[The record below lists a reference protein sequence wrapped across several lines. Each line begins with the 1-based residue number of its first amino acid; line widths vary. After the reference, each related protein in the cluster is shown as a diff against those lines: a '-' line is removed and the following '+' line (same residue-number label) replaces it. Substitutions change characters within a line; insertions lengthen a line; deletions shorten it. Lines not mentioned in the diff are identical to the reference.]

1 MFKCAGSDFID
12 DKILK
17 LSASLAYS
25 TVFSIA
31 PMIIIALYC
40 GDIFLGR
47 EAIEGKLYGELSG
60 LLGPSAAGQVQEIIR
75 NTTLS
80 SDLGWSAIIG
90 FITLIIGATGVFTEI
105 QDSIN
110 LIWRLKTKPKKGKG
124 LLKIVLTRLLSF
136 SLVISLGFVMV
147 VSLVVHGVI
156 EVLMT
161 RLSSI
166 FPFTTTVVYII
177 NLVVTFITITALFA
191 VIFKVLPDARVK
203 WRHVWVGAM
212 TTAVLFMLGKFAIGF
227 YLGSS
232 SIGTTYGAAGSLV
245 ILLVWVYYSAAI
257 LYFGAAFTRQY
268 VQQKGERIYP
278 NDYAVWVEQVEVE
291 TKGVIPEKQTAQSIV
306 PEKKAPQTQKHNPTS
321 RNPLNKEKPSP

>member
-1 MFKCAGSDFID
+1 MFKCAGIDFID

-31 PMIIIALYC
+31 PMIIVALYC

-47 EAIEGKLYGELSG
+47 EAIEGKLYGELRG
-60 LLGPSAAGQVQEIIR
+60 LLGSSAAGQVQEIIK
-75 NTTLS
+75 NTALS
-80 SDLGWSAIIG
+80 TDLGWSAIVG
-90 FITLIIGATGVFTEI
+90 LVTLIIGATGVFTEI

-110 LIWRLKTKPKKGKG
+110 FIWRLKTKPKKGKG

-147 VSLVVHGVI
+147 VSLVVHGII
-156 EVLMT
+156 EVLMSS
-161 RLSSI
+161 LSALLPTAI
-166 FPFTTTVVYII
+166 VVYIA

-191 VIFKVLPDARVK
+191 VIFKVLPDAKVK

-212 TTAVLFMLGKFAIGF
+212 TTTVLFMLGKFGIGL
-227 YLGSS
+227 YLGNS
-232 SIGTTYGAAGSLV
+232 SIGSTYGAAGSLV

-257 LYFGAAFTRQY
+257 LYFGAAFTRRY
-268 VQQKGERIYP
+268 VQHKGERIYP
-278 NDYAVWVEQVEVE
+278 NNYAVWVEQVEVE
-291 TKGVIPEKQTAQSIV
+291 SKGVIPEKTTTSPA
-306 PEKKAPQTQKHNPTS
+306 NPA
-321 RNPLNKEKPSP
+321 

>member
-1 MFKCAGSDFID
+1 MNAIKHWWEMFKCAGIDFID

-31 PMIIIALYC
+31 PMIIVALYC

-47 EAIEGKLYGELSG
+47 EAIEGKLYGELEG
-60 LLGPSAAGQVQEIIR
+60 LLGSSAAGQIQEIIR
-75 NTTLS
+75 NTALS

-90 FITLIIGATGVFTEI
+90 LITLIIGATGVFTEI

-110 LIWRLKTKPKKGKG
+110 FIWRLKTKPKKGKG

-147 VSLVVHGVI
+147 VSLVIHGII
-156 EVLMT
+156 EVLMS
-161 RLSSI
+161 RLNELLPTAI
-166 FPFTTTVVYII
+166 VVYIV

-191 VIFKVLPDARVK
+191 VIFKVLPDAKVK

-212 TTAVLFMLGKFAIGF
+212 TTAVLFMLGKFAIGL
-227 YLGSS
+227 YLGNS
-232 SIGTTYGAAGSLV
+232 SIGSTYGAAGSLV

-257 LYFGAAFTRQY
+257 LYFGAAFTREY
-268 VQQKGERIYP
+268 VQHKGERIYP
-278 NDYAVWVEQVEVE
+278 NNYAVWVEQVEVE
-291 TKGVIPEKQTAQSIV
+291 SKGVIPEKTTTTPA
-306 PEKKAPQTQKHNPTS
+306 NPA
-321 RNPLNKEKPSP
+321 

>member
-31 PMIIIALYC
+31 PMIIVALYF

-47 EAIEGKLYGELSG
+47 EAIEGKLYGELRG
-60 LLGPSAAGQVQEIIR
+60 LLGPSAAGQVQEIIK
-75 NTTLS
+75 NTALS
-80 SDLGWSAIIG
+80 SDLGWSTIIG
-90 FITLIIGATGVFTEI
+90 VVTLIIGATGVFTEI

-110 LIWRLKTKPKKGKG
+110 SIWRLKTKPRKGKG
-124 LLKIVLTRLLSF
+124 FLKIVLTRLLSF

-147 VSLVVHGVI
+147 VSLLIHGII
-156 EVLMT
+156 EVLMSG
-161 RLSSI
+161 LSAI
-166 FPFTTTVVYII
+166 FPNTIVVYIV
-177 NLVVTFITITALFA
+177 NLVITFMTITALFA

-203 WRHVWVGAM
+203 WRHVWVGAI
-212 TTAVLFMLGKFAIGF
+212 TTAVLFMIGKFAIGF

-245 ILLVWVYYSAAI
+245 ILLIWVYYSAAI

-268 VQQKGERIYP
+268 VQQLGERIYP
-278 NDYAVWVEQVEVE
+278 NDYAVWIEQVEVE
-291 TKGVIPEKQTAQSIV
+291 TKGVIPEKT
-306 PEKKAPQTQKHNPTS
+306 PTS
-321 RNPLNKEKPSP
+321 

>member
-1 MFKCAGSDFID
+1 MFKCAGIDFID

-31 PMIIIALYC
+31 PMIIVALYC

-47 EAIEGKLYGELSG
+47 EAIEGKLYGELRG
-60 LLGPSAAGQVQEIIR
+60 LLGSSAAGQVQEIIK
-75 NTTLS
+75 NTALS
-80 SDLGWSAIIG
+80 SDLGWSAIVG
-90 FITLIIGATGVFTEI
+90 LVTLIIGATGVFTEI

-124 LLKIVLTRLLSF
+124 LLKIILTRLLSF

-147 VSLVVHGVI
+147 VSLVVHGII
-156 EVLMT
+156 EVLMS
-161 RLSSI
+161 RLSALL
-166 FPFTTTVVYII
+166 PTAVVVYIV

-191 VIFKVLPDARVK
+191 VIFKVLPDAKVK

-212 TTAVLFMLGKFAIGF
+212 TTSVLFMLGKFGIGL
-227 YLGSS
+227 YLGNS
-232 SIGTTYGAAGSLV
+232 SIGSTYGAAGSLV

-268 VQQKGERIYP
+268 VQHKGERIYP
-278 NDYAVWVEQVEVE
+278 NNYAVWVEQVEME
-291 TKGVIPEKQTAQSIV
+291 MKGVIPEKTTTPV
-306 PEKKAPQTQKHNPTS
+306 NPA
-321 RNPLNKEKPSP
+321 

>member
-31 PMIIIALYC
+31 PMIIVVLYF

-60 LLGPSAAGQVQEIIR
+60 LLGPAAAGQIQEIIK
-75 NTTLS
+75 NTALS
-80 SDLGWSAIIG
+80 ADLGWSAIVG
-90 FITLIIGATGVFTEI
+90 VITLIIGATGVFTEI

-110 LIWRLKTKPKKGKG
+110 FIWRLKTKPKKGKG
-124 LLKIVLTRLLSF
+124 LLKIILTRLLSF

-147 VSLVVHGVI
+147 VSLLVHGII
-156 EVLMT
+156 EVLMS

-166 FPFTTTVVYII
+166 FPATIVVYII
-177 NLVVTFITITALFA
+177 NLVVTFITISALFA
-191 VIFKVLPDARVK
+191 VIFKVLPDAKVK
-203 WRHVWVGAM
+203 WRHVGTGAI

-227 YLGSS
+227 YLGNS
-232 SIGTTYGAAGSLV
+232 SIGSTYGAAGALV

-278 NDYAVWVEQVEVE
+278 NNYAVWVEQVEVE
-291 TKGVIPEKQTAQSIV
+291 MKGVIPEKT
-306 PEKKAPQTQKHNPTS
+306 PPTTV
-321 RNPLNKEKPSP
+321 KP